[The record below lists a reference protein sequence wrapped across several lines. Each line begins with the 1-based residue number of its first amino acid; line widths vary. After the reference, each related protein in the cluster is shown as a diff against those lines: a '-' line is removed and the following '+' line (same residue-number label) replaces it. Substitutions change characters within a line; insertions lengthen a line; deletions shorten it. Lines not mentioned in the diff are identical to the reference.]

1 MLQRLAKHLRR
12 ELAAAV
18 VLVLW
23 ACTLLRKQTMQHTL
37 QDIPGNC
44 AAY

>member
-1 MLQRLAKHLRR
+1 MLQRLAKHMRR

-18 VLVLW
+18 ALVLW
-23 ACTLLRKQTMQHTL
+23 ACTLLRRQTMQHTL
-37 QDIPGNC
+37 QDISGTC